1 MYARLRYCFFLLS
14 SHTPFLYTPYILHF
28 SSLNLS
34 LPFTTLSI
42 SFIISFSYRSPCTF
56 LYARVPIEWLLSILP
71 CMVWGD
77 SCTEIEVVVNVMKV

>member
-14 SHTPFLYTPYILHF
+14 SHTPFLYTPYIFHF
-28 SSLNLS
+28 SVPNLS
-34 LPFTTLSI
+34 FFFTTLSI
-42 SFIISFSYRSPCTF
+42 SFIISFFYRSPSIL

-77 SCTEIEVVVNVMKV
+77 SCTENELFVNKMKV

>member
-1 MYARLRYCFFLLS
+1 MYIWLRYCFFFPS
-14 SHTPFLYTPYILHF
+14 SHTSFLYTPHTLHF

-34 LPFTTLSI
+34 FFFTTLSI
-42 SFIISFSYRSPCTF
+42 SSFYFFSYRSSYTF

-77 SCTEIEVVVNVMKV
+77 SRTENEVVVNVIKV